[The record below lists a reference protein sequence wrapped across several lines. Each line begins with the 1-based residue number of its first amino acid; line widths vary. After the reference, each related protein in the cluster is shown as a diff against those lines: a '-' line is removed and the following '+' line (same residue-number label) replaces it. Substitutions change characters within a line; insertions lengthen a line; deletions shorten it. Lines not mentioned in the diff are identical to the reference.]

1 MSHSVSDPLS
11 CWQCGNIL
19 NNVILPMSRREE
31 CPLCSADQHV
41 CKMCK
46 EFDGRNHCSESRAE
60 DVSDKEKANFCD
72 YFSPSGE
79 VSVKASEQQAR
90 KQQARKQK
98 ESDAKV
104 QLAALF
110 GEEAEPD
117 AQMLNQKQSLTP
129 AEMAERKLREMLS
142 N

>member
-19 NNVILPMSRREE
+19 KNIILPMSRREE

-46 EFDGRNHCSESRAE
+46 EFDGRNNCSEARAE
-60 DVSDKEKANFCD
+60 DVSDREKSNFCD

-79 VSVKASEQQAR
+79 VSVKASG
-90 KQQARKQK
+90 QQARKQK
-98 ESDAKV
+98 ESDAKA

-117 AQMLNQKQSLTP
+117 AQMLNQEESLTP
-129 AEMAERKLREMLS
+129 AELAERKLREMLGG
-142 N
+142 

>member
-1 MSHSVSDPLS
+1 MSHSISEPLS

-19 NNVILPMSRREE
+19 KNVILPMSRREE

-46 EFDGRNHCSESRAE
+46 EFDGRNNCSESRAE
-60 DVSDKEKANFCD
+60 DVRDREKANFCD

-79 VSVKASEQQAR
+79 VSVKASG
-90 KQQARKQK
+90 QQARKQK
-98 ESDAKV
+98 ESDAKA

-117 AQMLNQKQSLTP
+117 AQMLNQEESLTP
-129 AEMAERKLREMLS
+129 AELAERKLREMLGG
-142 N
+142 